1 MPYRHGVYASEVPT
15 SILPPVRTS
24 AGLPVVFGTAPVNRA
39 TAPVAVNTPK
49 LCYTYAE
56 AVAALGY
63 STDWDNYTLCEFMNS
78 HFSLFNVAPVV
89 FVNVL
94 DPATHKT
101 AVATKTVTLTAGV
114 GTIDDLGI
122 VLSTLVVKLS
132 AEGATLVKDTDY
144 TVGFDEDGKVTLT
157 RLSTSVT
164 LPAIQASVIA
174 AYDKLDPSAVDKD
187 DIIGGI
193 DGTTGA
199 LTGLELVNRVFPLFR
214 LLPGMILAPGWSHD
228 PEVEAVMKAKA
239 GNINSHFKAI
249 AVVDIPTDSA
259 TGADLYSEVAA
270 WKNTNNY
277 VDPLEIACWPKVKLG
292 NKQYYLSTQLAGIMC
307 KTDAANED
315 IPYAS
320 PSNKALQANGAV
332 LADGTE
338 VVLGPDQA
346 AYLNG
351 EGIVTALN
359 FLGGWKAWGNRTGCY
374 PGVTDPKDA
383 FIPIKRM
390 FNWIA
395 NTLILTYWQK
405 VDNPMNRRLIET
417 VTDSNNIWLNGLAA
431 RGFILGGRVAFLA
444 DENPVTDLMDGIVR
458 FHVYVTPPGPA
469 REIDFI
475 LEYDPAYLSTL
486 FGE

>member
-1 MPYRHGVYASEVPT
+1 MTYRHGVYASEVPT

-24 AGLPVVFGTAPVNRA
+24 AGLPVVFGTAPVNLA
-39 TAPVAVNTPK
+39 TAPVAVNTPM

-63 STDWDNYTLCEFMNS
+63 SADWANYTLCEFINS

-89 FVNVL
+89 LVNVL
-94 DPATHKT
+94 DSATHKE
-101 AVATKTVTLTAGV
+101 AVTNAAATLVAGKVTLPDT
-114 GTIDDLGI
+114 GI
-122 VLSTLVVKLS
+122 MLSSLVVKLTE
-132 AEGATLVKDTDY
+132 AGQPLGKGTDY
-144 TVGFDEDGKVTLT
+144 TAGFDDDGKVLIT
-157 RLSTSVT
+157 RVVGGAITTDTSGLVVT
-164 LPAIQASVIA
+164 
-174 AYDKLDPSAVDKD
+174 YDKLKPSLVDKD

-199 LTGLELVNRVFPLFR
+199 PEGLELVNRVFPMFR
-214 LLPGMILAPGWSHD
+214 LLPGQILAPGWSHD

-239 GNINSHFKAI
+239 GNINGHFKAM
-249 AVVDIPTDSA
+249 AVVDIPTD
-259 TGADLYSEVAA
+259 TVDLYSEVAA

-292 NKQYYLSTQLAGIMC
+292 DKQYHLSTQLAGIMC
-307 KTDAANED
+307 KIDAANED
-315 IPYAS
+315 IPYMS
-320 PSNKALQANGAV
+320 PSNKSLQANAAV
-332 LADGTE
+332 LKSGTE
-338 VVLGPDQA
+338 VWLDNMQA

-359 FLGGWKAWGNRTGCY
+359 FIGGWKAWGNRTGCY

-383 FIPIKRM
+383 FIPIRRM

-417 VTDSNNIWLNGLAA
+417 ITDSNNIWLNGLAA

-444 DENPVTDLMDGIVR
+444 DENPVTDLMDGKMRI
-458 FHVYVTPPGPA
+458 HLYAAPPPPGE
-469 REIDFI
+469 EIDFI
-475 LEYDPAYLSTL
+475 LEFDVSYLSTL